1 LLSPVSRMRME
12 LSILILIYEVHAGLN
27 SQYRLILIGGSV
39 VAAPPKL
46 APTIPAATGTRGQN
60 GPPSLTRRQLPQPGK
75 GARFSGPS
83 VSRRNGSDLPETG
96 KECRRPFPEP
106 RWQIP
111 RRARGWNVPASR
123 ADRKSRRRSYE
134 SSCIQR
140 RSLSCG
146 WGEFDRCPF
155 SKMVLTAYLR
165 LVCRWRTTV
174 EPCAPAPFS
183 IRAIRAIRGP
193 SDTTGWPGSQSQMPL
208 CAFLRQ
214 ILFGCGPCRT
224 GSLPFL
230 SIPGFRAAL
239 RSFRRKTVQPP
250 AWRTGGRLKE
260 WSRCFLT

>member
-1 LLSPVSRMRME
+1 ME

-46 APTIPAATGTRGQN
+46 APTIPAATGTRGQTA
-60 GPPSLTRRQLPQPGK
+60 S
-75 GARFSGPS
+75 FSH
-83 VSRRNGSDLPETG
+83 
-96 KECRRPFPEP
+96 
-106 RWQIP
+106 
-111 RRARGWNVPASR
+111 
-123 ADRKSRRRSYE
+123 
-134 SSCIQR
+134 
-140 RSLSCG
+140 
-146 WGEFDRCPF
+146 
-155 SKMVLTAYLR
+155 
-165 LVCRWRTTV
+165 WRTTV

-250 AWRTGGRLKE
+250 AWRTGGRL
-260 WSRCFLT
+260 